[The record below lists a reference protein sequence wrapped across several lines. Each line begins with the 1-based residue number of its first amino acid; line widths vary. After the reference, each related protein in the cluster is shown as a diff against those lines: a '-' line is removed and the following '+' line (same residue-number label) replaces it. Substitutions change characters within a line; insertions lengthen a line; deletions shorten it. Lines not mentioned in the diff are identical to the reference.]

1 MTAYLVAVGIIA
13 LIYMLL
19 TIGLNLQYGYTGL
32 INFGVVAFFAIGAYT
47 SALLTLRGW
56 PLAPA
61 FAVATVVAAIVAYP
75 IGLLSLRLTD
85 DYLAVVT
92 LGFSETVRLA
102 IQQERWLTNGV
113 QGLPGIPRLF
123 GGLGVGGPAELATL
137 AMLVLANAAAVGLVI
152 RLVRSP
158 YGRLIQAIRDDEVA
172 VTALGKDPRRLKV
185 QVFMLG
191 SALAGLAGAFYAH
204 FITYLSPDQF
214 LPLVTFY
221 VWIAMIIG
229 GTGRTS
235 GAIAG
240 SLILMVF
247 LEGSRFVRD
256 WVPGVSEVH
265 LASLRLAIVGLALIL
280 FTLYRPQGI
289 MGGEQSAS
297 HRPGGGR

>member
-1 MTAYLVAVGIIA
+1 MVAYLVAVGIIA

-19 TIGLNLQYGYTGL
+19 TIGLNLQYGYTGM
-32 INFGVVAFFAIGAYT
+32 INFGVVAFFAIGAYA
-47 SALLTLRGW
+47 SALLTLAGW
-56 PLAPA
+56 PLLPA
-61 FAVATVVAAIVAYP
+61 FLVAMAVASVVAYP
-75 IGLLSLRLTD
+75 IGLLSLRLSD

-92 LGFSETVRLA
+92 LGFSEVVRLL
-102 IQQERWLTNGV
+102 IQQEQWLTKGV

-123 GGLGVGGPAELATL
+123 GSLGVGEYADLATL
-137 AMLVLANAAAVGLVI
+137 GALAVSNAAAVALMVH
-152 RLVRSP
+152 LVRSP

-172 VTALGKDPRRLKV
+172 VEAIGKDPRRYKV

-191 SALAGLAGAFYAH
+191 AGLAGLAGAFYAH

-235 GAIAG
+235 GAVAG

-247 LEGSRFVRD
+247 LEGSRFARD
-256 WVPGVSEVH
+256 WIPGVSEVQM
-265 LASLRLAIVGLALIL
+265 ASVRLAIVGLALIL
-280 FTLYRPQGI
+280 FTLYRPQGL
-289 MGGEQSAS
+289 MGRRS
-297 HRPGGGR
+297 

>member
-1 MTAYLVAVGIIA
+1 MVAYLVAVGIVA

-32 INFGVVAFFAIGAYT
+32 INFGVVAFFAIGAYA
-47 SALLTLRGW
+47 SALLTLAGW
-56 PLAPA
+56 PLLPA
-61 FAVATVVAAIVAYP
+61 FLVAIAAAGIAAYP
-75 IGLLSLRLTD
+75 IGLLSLRLSD

-92 LGFSETVRLA
+92 LGFSEVVRLL
-102 IQQERWLTNGV
+102 IQQEQWLTKGV

-123 GGLGVGGPAELATL
+123 GSLGVGEYADLATL
-137 AMLVLANAAAVGLVI
+137 GVLALCNGAAVAIMVH
-152 RLVRSP
+152 LVRSP

-172 VTALGKDPRRLKV
+172 VEAIGKDPRRYKV

-191 SALAGLAGAFYAH
+191 AGLAGLAGAFYAH
-204 FITYLSPDQF
+204 FITYLSPEQF

-235 GAIAG
+235 GAVAG

-247 LEGSRFVRD
+247 LEGSRFARD
-256 WVPGVSEVH
+256 WIPGVSEVQM
-265 LASLRLAIVGLALIL
+265 ASVRLAIVGLALIL
-280 FTLYRPQGI
+280 FTLYRPQGL
-289 MGGEQSAS
+289 MGRRS
-297 HRPGGGR
+297 

>member
-1 MTAYLVAVGIIA
+1 MVAYLVAVAIIA

-47 SALLTLRGW
+47 SALLTLNGW
-56 PLAPA
+56 PFIPA
-61 FAVATVVAAIVAYP
+61 FVVAMIVAGLVAYP
-75 IGLLSLRLTD
+75 LGLLSLRLSD

-92 LGFSETVRLA
+92 LGFSEVVRLV

-113 QGLPGIPRLF
+113 QGLPGIPRMF
-123 GGLGVGGPAELATL
+123 QSLGVGEYAELATL
-137 AMLVLANAAAVGLVI
+137 AALVFCNLVAIGVMLH
-152 RLVRSP
+152 LVRSP

-172 VTALGKDPRRLKV
+172 VEAIGKDPRRLKI

-191 SALAGLAGAFYAH
+191 SGLAGLAGAFYAH

-229 GTGRTS
+229 GTGRTT
-235 GAIAG
+235 GAVAG
-240 SLILMVF
+240 SVILMVF
-247 LEGSRFVRD
+247 LEGSRFARD
-256 WVPGVSEVH
+256 WIPGVSEVQM
-265 LASLRLAIVGLALIL
+265 ASVRLALVGLALIL
-280 FTLYRPQGI
+280 FTIYRPQGI
-289 MGGEQSAS
+289 MGSRQ
-297 HRPGGGR
+297 

>member
-1 MTAYLVAVGIIA
+1 MIAYLIAVGIIA

-47 SALLTLRGW
+47 SALLTLGGW
-56 PLAPA
+56 PLVPA
-61 FAVATVVAAIVAYP
+61 FVVAMIVAAIVAYP
-75 IGLLSLRLTD
+75 IGLLSLRLSD

-92 LGFSETVRLA
+92 LGFSEVVRLA
-102 IQQERWLTNGV
+102 IQQERWLTHGV
-113 QGLPGIPRLF
+113 QGLPGIPRMFLS
-123 GGLGVGGPAELATL
+123 LGIGDYAELATL
-137 AMLVLANAAAVGLVI
+137 AVLVLCNLAAIGLMLH
-152 RLVRSP
+152 LVRSP

-172 VTALGKDPRRLKV
+172 VEAIGKDPRRLKV

-191 SALAGLAGAFYAH
+191 SGLAGLAGAFYAH

-229 GTGRTS
+229 GTGRTT
-235 GAIAG
+235 GAVAG

-247 LEGSRFVRD
+247 LEGSRFARD
-256 WVPGVSEVH
+256 WIPGVSEVQM
-265 LASLRLAIVGLALIL
+265 ASVRLALVGLALIL
-280 FTLYRPQGI
+280 FTIYRPQGM
-289 MGGEQSAS
+289 MGS
-297 HRPGGGR
+297 RR

>member
-47 SALLTLRGW
+47 SALLTLGGW

-61 FAVATVVAAIVAYP
+61 FVVAMIAAGIVAYP
-75 IGLLSLRLTD
+75 IGLLSLRLSD

-92 LGFSETVRLA
+92 LGFSEVVRLV
-102 IQQERWLTNGV
+102 IQQERWLTQGV
-113 QGLPGIPRLF
+113 QGLPGIPRIF
-123 GGLGVGGPAELATL
+123 HSLGVGQYAELATL
-137 AMLVLANAAAVGLVI
+137 AALVLCNLAAIGLMLH
-152 RLVRSP
+152 LVRSP

-172 VTALGKDPRRLKV
+172 VEAIGKDPRRLKV

-191 SALAGLAGAFYAH
+191 SGLAGLAGAFYAH

-229 GTGRTS
+229 GTGRTT
-235 GAIAG
+235 GAVAG

-247 LEGSRFVRD
+247 LEGSRFARD
-256 WVPGVSEVH
+256 WIPGVSEVQM
-265 LASLRLAIVGLALIL
+265 ASVRLALVGLALIL
-280 FTLYRPQGI
+280 FTMYRPQGM
-289 MGGEQSAS
+289 MGV
-297 HRPGGGR
+297 RR

>member
-1 MTAYLVAVGIIA
+1 MIAYLVAVGIVA

-47 SALLTLRGW
+47 AALLTLAGW
-56 PLAPA
+56 PLALA
-61 FAVATVVAAIVAYP
+61 FVVAMIAAGLLAYP
-75 IGLLSLRLTD
+75 IGLLSLRLSD

-92 LGFSETVRLA
+92 LGFSEVVRLV

-113 QGLPGIPRLF
+113 QGLPGIPQMFQSL
-123 GGLGVGGPAELATL
+123 GLGEYAELATL
-137 AMLVLANAAAVGLVI
+137 AVLVLCNLAAIAVMLH
-152 RLVRSP
+152 LVRSP

-172 VTALGKDPRRLKV
+172 VEAIGKDPRRLKV

-191 SALAGLAGAFYAH
+191 SGLAGLAGAFYAH

-235 GAIAG
+235 GAAAG

-247 LEGSRFVRD
+247 LEGSRFARD
-256 WVPGVSEVH
+256 WIPGVSEVQM
-265 LASLRLAIVGLALIL
+265 ASVRLALVGLALIL
-280 FTLYRPQGI
+280 FTIYRPQGM
-289 MGGEQSAS
+289 MGARQ
-297 HRPGGGR
+297 

>member
-47 SALLTLRGW
+47 SALLALNGW

-61 FAVATVVAAIVAYP
+61 FVVAIIVAAILAYP
-75 IGLLSLRLTD
+75 IGLLSLRLSD

-92 LGFSETVRLA
+92 LGFSETVRLV
-102 IQQERWLTNGV
+102 IQEERWLTHGV
-113 QGLPGIPRLF
+113 QGLPGIPRMF
-123 GGLGVGGPAELATL
+123 ESLGVGRYAELASLATL
-137 AMLVLANAAAVGLVI
+137 VACNLAAIGLMI
-152 RLVRSP
+152 HLVRSP
-158 YGRLIQAIRDDEVA
+158 YGRLIQAIRDDETA
-172 VTALGKDPRRLKV
+172 VEAIGKDPRRLKV

-191 SALAGLAGAFYAH
+191 SGLAGLAGAFYAH

-214 LPLVTFY
+214 LSLVTFY

-229 GTGRTS
+229 GTGRTT
-235 GAIAG
+235 GAVVG

-247 LEGSRFVRD
+247 LEGSRFARD
-256 WVPGVSEVH
+256 WIPGVSEVQM
-265 LASLRLAIVGLALIL
+265 ASVRLALVGLALIL

-289 MGGEQSAS
+289 VQS
-297 HRPGGGR
+297 RR

>member
-1 MTAYLVAVGIIA
+1 MTAYLVAVGIVA

-47 SALLTLRGW
+47 AALLTLAGW

-61 FAVATVVAAIVAYP
+61 FVVAMIAAGLLAYP
-75 IGLLSLRLTD
+75 IGLLSLRLSD

-92 LGFSETVRLA
+92 LGFSEVVRLV

-113 QGLPGIPRLF
+113 QGLPGIPRMF
-123 GGLGVGGPAELATL
+123 QSLGSGEYAELATL
-137 AMLVLANAAAVGLVI
+137 AVLVLCNLAAIAVMLH
-152 RLVRSP
+152 LVRSP

-172 VTALGKDPRRLKV
+172 VEAIGKDPRRLKV

-191 SALAGLAGAFYAH
+191 SSLAGLAGAFYAH
-204 FITYLSPDQF
+204 FITYLSPDKF

-235 GAIAG
+235 GAAAG

-247 LEGSRFVRD
+247 LEGSRFARD
-256 WVPGVSEVH
+256 WIPGVSEVQM
-265 LASLRLAIVGLALIL
+265 ASVRLALVGLALIL
-280 FTLYRPQGI
+280 FTIYRPQGM
-289 MGGEQSAS
+289 MGARQ
-297 HRPGGGR
+297 

>member
-32 INFGVVAFFAIGAYT
+32 INFGVVAFFAIGAYA
-47 SALLTLRGW
+47 SALLTLAGW
-56 PLAPA
+56 PLLPA
-61 FAVATVVAAIVAYP
+61 FVVAMVAAAVVAYP
-75 IGLLSLRLTD
+75 IGLLSLRLSD

-92 LGFSETVRLA
+92 LGFSEVVRLV
-102 IQQERWLTNGV
+102 IQQERWLTHGV
-113 QGLPGIPRLF
+113 QGLPGIPRIF
-123 GGLGVGGPAELATL
+123 HSLGVGQYAELATL
-137 AMLVLANAAAVGLVI
+137 AALALCNLAAIGLMLH
-152 RLVRSP
+152 LVRSP

-172 VTALGKDPRRLKV
+172 VEAIGKDPRRLKV

-191 SALAGLAGAFYAH
+191 SGLAGLAGAFYAH

-229 GTGRTS
+229 GTGRTT
-235 GAIAG
+235 GAVAG

-247 LEGSRFVRD
+247 LEGSRFARD
-256 WVPGVSEVH
+256 WIPGVTEVQM
-265 LASLRLAIVGLALIL
+265 ASVRLALVGLALIL
-280 FTLYRPQGI
+280 FTMYRPQGM
-289 MGGEQSAS
+289 MGV
-297 HRPGGGR
+297 RR